1 MRFKPYLL
9 SAALASIF
17 AADLSLAATTSTQ
30 TKNTAAP
37 ATVASSKASDLV
49 LTLTKGQAT
58 IVQSFDSLGNLEGF
72 VVKPSGGQQGQPTIV
87 YADKGGQYAF
97 VGALLTPTGD
107 NQSAADN
114 QKYIVSTIAQQ
125 AFAKAKD
132 TAWILDGKAD
142 AKHVTY
148 AVADPNCIYC
158 NKLYEVTRP
167 YVKSGDLAIRWI
179 WVGFLKPS
187 SAGLAQAILGS
198 KDPVQA
204 MAQDEDKFN
213 AATEQGG
220 LTPLANP
227 PKDVMDKFKK
237 NMAFIGEFQFPGTPV
252 LIYQDQSGKPQA
264 AFGLPVADQLTKT
277 INSMGKM

>member
-9 SAALASIF
+9 SVALASVF
-17 AADLSLAATTSTQ
+17 AATTSH
-30 TKNTAAP
+30 AA
-37 ATVASSKASDLV
+37 TTSKAAKITADSNTKASNLV
-49 LTLTKGQAT
+49 MTLTKGQAT

-72 VVKPSGGQQGQPTIV
+72 VVKPAGSQQGQPTIV
-87 YADKGGQYAF
+87 YADKNGQYAF

-114 QKYIVSTIAQQ
+114 QKYIVSTIAEK

-142 AKHVTY
+142 AKHVAY

-158 NKLYEVTRP
+158 NKLYTVTRP
-167 YVKSGDLAIRWI
+167 YVQSGDLAIRWI

-187 SAGLAQAILGS
+187 SAGLAQAIIGAT
-198 KDPVQA
+198 DPIQA
-204 MAQDEDKFN
+204 MAQDENNFN
-213 AATEQGG
+213 ASTEQGG
-220 LTPLANP
+220 IAPLANP
-227 PKDVMDKFKK
+227 PKDVLDKFKK

-252 LIYQDQSGKPQA
+252 LIYQDQNGKPQA
-264 AFGLPVADQLTKT
+264 AFGLPVGDQLTKT
-277 INSMGKM
+277 IDSMGKI